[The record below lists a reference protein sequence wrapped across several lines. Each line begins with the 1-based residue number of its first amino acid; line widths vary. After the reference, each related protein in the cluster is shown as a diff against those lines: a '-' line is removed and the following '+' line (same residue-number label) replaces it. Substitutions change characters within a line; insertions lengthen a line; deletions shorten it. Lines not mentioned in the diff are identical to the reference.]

1 VLDWA
6 RGQVRDLNSRV
17 AGHYRGVAE
26 GLAADPL
33 RRRIADEFV
42 KRTGNPAESLVDP
55 ESRLAKQLAE
65 MAGENRKLYV
75 PDSGGVVARS
85 KADLENEYAAASWA
99 SRDALNEAIAG
110 LGIGPNDAIN
120 PAALAAKFQGL
131 QGQDDFGR
139 RAADI
144 TRRLAEARAV
154 NDLQY
159 RTAPVA
165 RALTEPL
172 ADAGL
177 KGKLARGSLYGMV
190 AGGGVLGAVGL
201 TSAGQGLY
209 ALTQNMQQENESAQA
224 RQQPLS

>member
-6 RGQVRDLNSRV
+6 RQQVRDLNSRV

-26 GLAADPL
+26 GLAPDPL

-42 KRTGNPAESLVDP
+42 RRTGNPAESLIDP
-55 ESRLAKQLAE
+55 ESRLTMQLAE
-65 MAGENRKLYV
+65 LAGANRKLYA
-75 PDSGGVVARS
+75 PDGARS
-85 KADLENEYAAASWA
+85 RADLQNEYAAASWA

-131 QGQDDFGR
+131 QGQDDFGS

-159 RTAPVA
+159 RTGPVA

-177 KGKLARGSLYGMV
+177 KGKLARGSLYGLV
-190 AGGGVLGAVGL
+190 GGSTVLGGVAL
-201 TSAGQGLY
+201 TTAGQGLL
-209 ALTQNMQQENESAQA
+209 ALMQNMQQENESAQA